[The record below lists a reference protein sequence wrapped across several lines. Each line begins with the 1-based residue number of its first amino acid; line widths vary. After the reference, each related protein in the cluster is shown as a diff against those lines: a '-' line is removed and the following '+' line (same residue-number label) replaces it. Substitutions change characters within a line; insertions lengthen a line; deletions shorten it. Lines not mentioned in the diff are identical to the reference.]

1 MIKKAIFVVIL
12 FIITVSIGLY
22 YSGSNSESSKVRNSK
37 LLSVAVLGD
46 SDSHSYRDKYDNKAR
61 GGKYHA
67 VTFNWPALW
76 DRFRSNEI
84 NLGAYGVWG
93 SHYRIAKVKHWLGL
107 SGRTPKKLDF
117 EYNYAF
123 SGTRCQSLL
132 EDWPFQA
139 RSFIE
144 RLKKQPKQWDNGL
157 VIIRIGVNDLG
168 QEEEMDRW
176 AQTGLDK
183 FAHDAVAQ
191 CISHIE
197 QATDRILQAHA
208 SVRVA
213 LIGICRDYNITTTF
227 ENWPHQQQVI
237 NIEEVLNN
245 FDESLSHYAKGSDRV
260 AYLNDYQWLV
270 DRFGSRLS
278 NTLSFKTTLANKL
291 TIINDKG
298 DHPSHLVLEDNHA
311 STVYNGL
318 WLNNMINQLNQIY
331 KLNLTPLTE
340 EEIYSVISPVL

>member
-1 MIKKAIFVVIL
+1 MIKKAIFIAIL
-12 FIITVSIGLY
+12 FTITVSIGIY
-22 YSGSNSESSKVRNSK
+22 YTGSNSEPSKVYNSN
-37 LLSVAVLGD
+37 LLSIAVLGD

-61 GGKYHA
+61 GGNYHS

-76 DRFRSNEI
+76 DRFRSDEI

-93 SHYRIAKVKHWLGL
+93 SEARIAKVKYWLGL

-117 EYNYAF
+117 EYNYAY
-123 SGTRCQSLL
+123 SGARCRSLL
-132 EDWPFQA
+132 KTWPYQA
-139 RSFIE
+139 RSFME
-144 RLKKQPKQWDNGL
+144 QLKKHPKQWDNGL

-183 FAHDAVAQ
+183 FARDAVAE
-191 CISHIE
+191 CVGHIV
-197 QATDRILQAHA
+197 QATNQILEVHA

-237 NIEEVLNN
+237 NIEEVLNH
-245 FDESLSHYAKGSDRV
+245 FDESLMNYAKGSDRV
-260 AYLNDYQWLV
+260 DYLNDYQWLV
-270 DRFGSRLS
+270 DRFGSRLT
-278 NTLSFKTTLANKL
+278 NTLRFKTTLANKL
-291 TIINDKG
+291 TITNDKG
-298 DHPSHLVLEDNHA
+298 DHPSHLVLKDNHA
-311 STVYNGL
+311 GTVYNGL
-318 WLNNMINQLNQIY
+318 WLNNMISQLDQIY

-340 EEIYSVISPVL
+340 EEIYSVISPAL